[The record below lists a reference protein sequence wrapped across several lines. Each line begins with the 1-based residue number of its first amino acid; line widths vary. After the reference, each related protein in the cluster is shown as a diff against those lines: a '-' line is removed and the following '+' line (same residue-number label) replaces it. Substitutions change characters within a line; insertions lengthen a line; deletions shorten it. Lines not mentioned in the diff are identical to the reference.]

1 MAQKSARSAI
11 SVLFGF
17 CLSVVFCFVFFSFKL
32 STDSHSAGCTQ
43 NGVRRDTGSSRFT
56 AVAPPSTLC
65 NILYIYICCYWAAI
79 CAGITLPSSEHVT
92 FDFARFS
99 MRFSRQLTYGSDWHG
114 RVPAE
119 NVVKAQWVWVC
130 TQRRIAPYKSYLW
143 LLLIIIN
150 NRRLTQSVNRPNAAA
165 ARPPE
170 ARDNHIHAPESSLC
184 RLSVGTDLSV
194 SKSKHWLT
202 GRRVPES
209 EAA

>member
-1 MAQKSARSAI
+1 MHVQPFQFCLVFVCLLFF
-11 SVLFGF
+11 VLF
-17 CLSVVFCFVFFSFKL
+17 SFPSNWAQIAIL
-32 STDSHSAGCTQ
+32 P
-43 NGVRRDTGSSRFT
+43 GVHRT
-56 AVAPPSTLC
+56 ACAETLVAAVSPPWHHHPLYV
-65 NILYIYICCYWAAI
+65 IFYIYIYICCYWAAI